1 MEGRHGPL
9 KPKVKKRPDKN
20 YLYRASKTEGKKNYV
35 LYLLKKKN
43 PKSQGDIFAWHVFLP
58 DIMTGWC
65 NCWWELEKRNKMSD
79 ILQSQGRC
87 TQQSIMPQSHQIFK
101 YTSKN
106 TYWWKI
112 SFSEIHLLC
121 KTGKNCSLLQN
132 FKRWVHHY
140 RKLFYQQQ
148 CHSWDLNQQY
158 NISVSV
164 DICRWHIH
172 MILLICINIILPLF
186 QNVKE
191 NWSALY
197 SNNSSHIF
205 LNATLFVIS
214 GLQASGYFIV
224 SSSIF

>member
-1 MEGRHGPL
+1 
-9 KPKVKKRPDKN
+9 
-20 YLYRASKTEGKKNYV
+20 
-35 LYLLKKKN
+35 
-43 PKSQGDIFAWHVFLP
+43 
-58 DIMTGWC
+58 
-65 NCWWELEKRNKMSD
+65 
-79 ILQSQGRC
+79 
-87 TQQSIMPQSHQIFK
+87 MPQSHQIFK

-132 FKRWVHHY
+132 FKRCVHHY

-148 CHSWDLNQQY
+148 CHSWYLNQQY

-172 MILLICINIILPLF
+172 MILPICILF
-186 QNVKE
+186 CLYFKMLKE

-197 SNNSSHIF
+197 SNNSCLIF
-205 LNATLFVIS
+205 LNASLFVIS
-214 GLQASGYFIV
+214 SLQASGYFIV
-224 SSSIF
+224 SSSNSHAQTLTQSNAYFTTN